1 MEEIKRSLAVVIGIN
16 EYGNG
21 IPALKTAVNDAEKIA
36 ATLATKYEYQVL
48 LLLDSDANS
57 DKFKSL
63 LTAFEQQKLPLADNS
78 QIQIQETDRVLFY
91 FAGHGIAL
99 DALDSADGPTGFLV
113 PQDARMDND
122 SSMLPMK
129 RLHDALI
136 KLPCRHILIILDC
149 CFAGAFRWAGNRD
162 AVRQNKVYRERYDRF
177 ISSCAQQV
185 ITSAGDDEKAA
196 DSLYRF
202 GQRNED
208 SGNSPFAEL
217 LLKALCGEADFSK
230 DGVITATE
238 IYVYIHG
245 ELGNTSVKQTPGF
258 CQLIRHDKGEYIFP
272 VPGFDPNKLAPA
284 PALDE
289 NTNPYRG
296 LKSYEEKDS
305 SLFFGRKALI
315 EKLQAF
321 IINQPLTVV
330 LGASGSGKSSLVKA
344 GLITHLKGT
353 GDWGLGTRGLGEK
366 RTDIY
371 TKLSTSSS
379 QSLVPNP
386 QSLVPSPQ
394 EWRILAPIRPGESP
408 FKALNNALAQ
418 EKLPTFV
425 QPKQQFEEELQ
436 TLYQSIK
443 AWTEANE
450 NAKLLVVIDQFEELV
465 TVTKNEDERLKF
477 LSELARAI
485 KAFPE
490 QLRIVVT
497 LRNDFEPQFRDTPL
511 EAYWTAARFIVPVMS
526 RLELRDCIVEPA
538 TARVMFFEPPTLV
551 DQIIDEVAQM
561 PGALPL
567 LSFTLSELYLKYIKS
582 AREGKRNNRAITQA
596 DYEELGGVTRSLT
609 QRADSEYDELIKL
622 DSAYAQIIK
631 HVMLRMVAIGGGD
644 LARRRVLLTE
654 LEYPKA
660 ENTRV
665 KLVIERFLA
674 ARLLVGGQDTE
685 GNSYVEPA
693 HDVLVRGWQK
703 LLTWKDQE
711 LGSLLLQRELT
722 PTANKWTTQRR
733 DKQAV
738 GLLWNNDPRLPLVKQ
753 ISESDKSWL
762 NSIELE
768 FVQRSITRRRNNR
781 RRTVGIVSGV
791 IASLTGLTIFALVQ
805 LQLSLL
811 REKAALAENRLPV
824 NPVDGLV
831 LAIQTAGENR
841 SLLPWDILNPVKS
854 SLLHAVQATKERDQL
869 TGHSDRVTSV
879 AFSPDGRYI
888 VSGSE
893 DNTVRLWDMSG
904 KPIGKLFTG
913 HAKPITSVAFSPD
926 GRYIVSG
933 SEDNTVRLWDMSGK
947 QIGQPFTGHTKP
959 IQSVAFSPNGRYILS
974 GSEDNTLRL
983 WDISGKPI
991 GKAFVGHTK
1000 PVWSVA
1006 FSPDGKYIV
1015 SGSRDKTV
1023 RLWDISGNPVGKPF
1037 AGHTDSVW
1045 SVAFSPDG
1053 LTIVSGS
1060 EDRTIRL
1067 WDISGKPVGQP
1078 FPGNRSAVLSVRF
1091 SPDGLYIVSAGFD
1104 RIVRLWDLSG
1114 NLIGEPLKGHKNPV
1128 SSVAFSR
1135 DGRYI
1140 VSGSGDRTIRLW
1152 DISNKIGQPLLGHTS
1167 NVASV
1172 AFSPSGHYIVSGSL
1186 DKTLRLWDI
1195 SGKSIGQPFLG
1206 HKNPVTSVAFSPDG
1220 LTILSGSEDKTLR
1233 LWDIKGNSI
1242 GQPFTGH
1249 TGKVYSVAFSPSGRY
1264 IVSGS
1269 EDKTLR
1275 LWDIKGNSIG
1285 QPFTGHTQP
1294 IFSVAFSPNSKMIV
1308 SGGDDRMVRLWDLSG
1323 KAIAQPFQGHEGSI
1337 SSVAFSPSGRYI
1349 LSASYDRTMR
1359 LWDLSGKL
1367 IRQPFQGHEFGVT
1380 SAVISRD
1387 GRYIVSGSQ
1396 DKNVRLWNFSDSN
1409 IGLNFQGHT
1418 NNVTSVAISP
1428 DGRYIVSGSRDK
1440 TLRLWQTR
1448 WEDWLEVACN
1458 NLQNHPVLQNPQ
1470 TDEAKK
1476 AKDTCEKY
1484 VWHDK

>member
-1 MEEIKRSLAVVIGIN
+1 M
-16 EYGNG
+16 
-21 IPALKTAVNDAEKIA
+21 PDA
-36 ATLATKYEYQVL
+36 Q
-48 LLLDSDANS
+48 
-57 DKFKSL
+57 
-63 LTAFEQQKLPLADNS
+63 
-78 QIQIQETDRVLFY
+78 
-91 FAGHGIAL
+91 
-99 DALDSADGPTGFLV
+99 
-113 PQDARMDND
+113 
-122 SSMLPMK
+122 
-129 RLHDALI
+129 
-136 KLPCRHILIILDC
+136 C
-149 CFAGAFRWAGNRD
+149 
-162 AVRQNKVYRERYDRF
+162 
-177 ISSCAQQV
+177 
-185 ITSAGDDEKAA
+185 
-196 DSLYRF
+196 
-202 GQRNED
+202 
-208 SGNSPFAEL
+208 
-217 LLKALCGEADFSK
+217 
-230 DGVITATE
+230 
-238 IYVYIHG
+238 
-245 ELGNTSVKQTPGF
+245 
-258 CQLIRHDKGEYIFP
+258 
-272 VPGFDPNKLAPA
+272 PN
-284 PALDE
+284 
-289 NTNPYRG
+289 Y
-296 LKSYEEKDS
+296 
-305 SLFFGRKALI
+305 
-315 EKLQAF
+315 
-321 IINQPLTVV
+321 
-330 LGASGSGKSSLVKA
+330 
-344 GLITHLKGT
+344 
-353 GDWGLGTRGLGEK
+353 
-366 RTDIY
+366 
-371 TKLSTSSS
+371 
-379 QSLVPNP
+379 
-386 QSLVPSPQ
+386 Q

-436 TLYQSIK
+436 TLYQNIK
-443 AWTEANE
+443 AWTEAHK
-450 NAKLLVVIDQFEELV
+450 NAKLLLVIDQFEELI
-465 TVTKNEDERLKF
+465 TLCRNEDERLKF
-477 LSELARAI
+477 LSGLARAI

-526 RLELRDCIVEPA
+526 RSELRDCIVEPA
-538 TARVMFFEPPTLV
+538 TARVMYFEPPSLV

-609 QRADSEYDELIKL
+609 QRADYEYDELIKL
-622 DSAYAQIIK
+622 DSAFAHTIE
-631 HVMLRMVAIGGGD
+631 HVMLRMVAIGGGE
-644 LARRRVLLTE
+644 LARRQVLLSE

-674 ARLLVGGQDTE
+674 ARLLVSGQDIE

-768 FVQRSITRRRNNR
+768 FVQRSIHRRRNNR
-781 RRTVGIVSGV
+781 HRTVGIVSGV

-811 REKAALAENRLPV
+811 REKAAIAENRLTV

-841 SLLPWDILNPVKS
+841 SLLPWDILNPVKF
-854 SLLHAVQATKERDQL
+854 SLLHAVQATKERNQL

-893 DNTVRLWDMSG
+893 DNTVLLWDMSGKQIGQAFKGHTKPIKSVAFSPDGRYIISGSEDNTLRLWDIKG

-913 HAKPITSVAFSPD
+913 HTKPIQSVAFSPD

-947 QIGQPFTGHTKP
+947 P
-959 IQSVAFSPNGRYILS
+959 V
-974 GSEDNTLRL
+974 
-983 WDISGKPI
+983 GKP
-991 GKAFVGHTK
+991 FVGHTNA
-1000 PVWSVA
+1000 VWSVA
-1006 FSPDGKYIV
+1006 FSRDGKYIV

-1037 AGHTDSVW
+1037 AGHTESVW
-1045 SVAFSPDG
+1045 SVAISPDG
-1053 LTIVSGS
+1053 QYIVSGS

-1091 SPDGLYIVSAGFD
+1091 SPDGLYIVSSSFD

-1128 SSVAFSR
+1128 WSVAFSR

-1140 VSGSGDRTIRLW
+1140 VSGSGDKTIRLW
-1152 DISNKIGQPLLGHTS
+1152 DISNKIGQRLQGHTDA
-1167 NVASV
+1167 VTSV
-1172 AFSPSGHYIVSGSL
+1172 AFSPDGQYIVSGSL
-1186 DKTLRLWDI
+1186 DKKLRLWDI
-1195 SGKSIGQPFLG
+1195 QGKSIGQPFLG
-1206 HKNPVTSVAFSPDG
+1206 HTDAVKSVAFSPDG
-1220 LTILSGSEDKTLR
+1220 RYILSGSVDKTLRLWDIQGKSIGQPFKGHTKTIQSVAFSPSGRYIVSGSKDTTLR

-1242 GQPFTGH
+1242 GQPFKGH
-1249 TGKVYSVAFSPSGRY
+1249 T
-1264 IVSGS
+1264 
-1269 EDKTLR
+1269 E
-1275 LWDIKGNSIG
+1275 
-1285 QPFTGHTQP
+1285 P
-1294 IFSVAFSPNSKMIV
+1294 IFSVAFSPNSKIIV
-1308 SGGDDRMVRLWDLSG
+1308 SGGDDRMVRLWNLSG
-1323 KAIAQPFQGHEGSI
+1323 KLIGKPFQGHEGAI
-1337 SSVAFSPSGRYI
+1337 SSVAFSPNGRYI

-1359 LWDLSGKL
+1359 LWDISDKL
-1367 IRQPFQGHEFGVT
+1367 IRQPFTGHELGVR
-1380 SAVISRD
+1380 SAAISRD
-1387 GRYIVSGSQ
+1387 GRYIISGSE
-1396 DKNVRLWNFSDSN
+1396 DNTVRLWNFSDSN
-1409 IGLNFQGHT
+1409 IGQKFQGHT
-1418 NNVTSVAISP
+1418 DDVTSVAISP
-1428 DGRYIVSGSRDK
+1428 DGRYIVSGSEDK

-1448 WEDWLEVACN
+1448 WEDWLEIACN

-1470 TDEAKK
+1470 TDEAKG

-1484 VWHDK
+1484 VWRQK

>member
-36 ATLATKYEYQVL
+36 ATLASIYEYQVL

-63 LTAFEQQKLPLADNS
+63 LTAFEQQQLPSSDNS

-113 PQDARMDND
+113 PQDAHMDND
-122 SSMLPMK
+122 SSLLSMK

-136 KLPCRHILIILDC
+136 KLPCRHVLIILDC

-202 GQRNED
+202 GERNED

-217 LLKALCGEADFSK
+217 LLKALSGKADFSS

-245 ELGNTSVKQTPGF
+245 ELGKTSVKQTPGF
-258 CQLIRHDKGEYIFP
+258 CQLKRHEKGEYIFP

-284 PALDE
+284 PALNE

-296 LKSYEEKDS
+296 LNSFEEKDS

-344 GLITHLKGT
+344 GLITQLKQKT
-353 GDWGLGTRGLGEK
+353 GEWGMGHGASGIGHEK
-366 RTDIY
+366 NLLFPLPIAHCP
-371 TKLSTSSS
+371 LPIA
-379 QSLVPNP
+379 QLPI
-386 QSLVPSPQ
+386 PQ

-425 QPKQQFEEELQ
+425 QPQQEFEEELQ
-436 TLYQSIK
+436 TLYQNIK
-443 AWTEANE
+443 AWTEANK
-450 NAKLLVVIDQFEELV
+450 NAKLLLVIDQFEELI
-465 TVTKNEDERLKF
+465 TLCRNEDERLKF
-477 LSELARAI
+477 MSGLARAI

-582 AREGKRNNRAITQA
+582 ARAGKRNNRAITQV

-622 DSAYAQIIK
+622 DSAYAHTIK
-631 HVMLRMVAIGGGD
+631 HVMLRMVAIGGGE
-644 LARRRVLLTE
+644 LARRQVLLSE
-654 LEYPKA
+654 LEYPKV

-722 PTANKWTTQRR
+722 PTANKWASQRR

-768 FVQRSITRRRNNR
+768 FVERSITRRRNNR
-781 RRTVGIVSGV
+781 RRTVGIVSAV

-811 REKAALAENRLPV
+811 REKAAVVENRLPV
-824 NPVDGLV
+824 APVDGLV
-831 LAIQTAGENR
+831 LAIQTTGQNR

-854 SLLHAVQATKERDQL
+854 SLLYAVQATKERNQL
-869 TGHSDRVTSV
+869 IGHTNRVTSV

-893 DNTVRLWDMSG
+893 DNTVRLWDISG
-904 KPIGKLFTG
+904 KQIGQLFVGHTG
-913 HAKPITSVAFSPD
+913 SVLSVAFSPD
-926 GRYIVSG
+926 GHQIVSS

-959 IQSVAFSPNGRYILS
+959 IQSVAFSPDGRYIVS
-974 GSEDNTLRL
+974 GSEDKTVRLWDMSGKQIGQPFTGHNNAVWSVAFSPDGQYIVSGSIDKTVRL

-991 GKAFVGHTK
+991 GKPFVGHT
-1000 PVWSVA
+1000 
-1006 FSPDGKYIV
+1006 G
-1015 SGSRDKTV
+1015 
-1023 RLWDISGNPVGKPF
+1023 
-1037 AGHTDSVW
+1037 SVW

-1053 LTIVSGS
+1053 RYIVSGS
-1060 EDRTIRL
+1060 NDRTVRL
-1067 WDISGKPVGQP
+1067 WDMSGKLVGQP
-1078 FPGNRSAVLSVRF
+1078 FRGNKGAVLSVRF
-1091 SPDGLYIVSAGFD
+1091 SPNGQYIVSAGFD
-1104 RIVRLWDLSG
+1104 RRVHLSDING
-1114 NLIGEPLKGHKNPV
+1114 NLIREPLKGHRNPV
-1128 SSVAFSR
+1128 ASVAFSP

-1140 VSGSGDRTIRLW
+1140 ISGSGDRTIRLW
-1152 DISNKIGQPLLGHTS
+1152 DISNTIGQPLLGHTGA
-1167 NVASV
+1167 VTSV
-1172 AFSPSGHYIVSGSL
+1172 AFSPSGQYIVSGSV

-1195 SGKSIGQPFLG
+1195 QGKSIGRSFLG
-1206 HKNPVTSVAFSPDG
+1206 HTGKVTSVAFSPDG
-1220 LTILSGSEDKTLR
+1220 RYILSGSVDKTLRLWDIKGNSIGQPFLGHTGAVYSVAFSPDGRYILSGSEDKTLR

-1249 TGKVYSVAFSPSGRY
+1249 T
-1264 IVSGS
+1264 
-1269 EDKTLR
+1269 E
-1275 LWDIKGNSIG
+1275 
-1285 QPFTGHTQP
+1285 P

-1308 SGGDDRMVRLWDLSG
+1308 SGGDDKMVRLWNLSG
-1323 KAIAQPFQGHEGSI
+1323 KLIGEPFKGHEGSI
-1337 SSVAFSPSGRYI
+1337 SSVAFSANGRYI
-1349 LSASYDRTMR
+1349 LSASYDRTIR
-1359 LWDLSGKL
+1359 LWDIKGNSIG
-1367 IRQPFQGHEFGVT
+1367 QPFQGHEFGVL
-1380 SAVISRD
+1380 SAAISRD
-1387 GRYIVSGSQ
+1387 GRYIISGSV
-1396 DKNVRLWNFSDSN
+1396 DNTVRLWNFSDSN
-1409 IGLNFQGHT
+1409 IGQKFQGHT
-1418 NNVTSVAISP
+1418 DNVTSVAISP
-1428 DGRYIVSGSRDK
+1428 NGGYIVSGSADK

-1470 TDEAKK
+1470 TDEAKG

-1484 VWHDK
+1484 VWRKK

>member
-1 MEEIKRSLAVVIGIN
+1 MEEIKRSLAVIIGIN

-36 ATLATKYEYQVL
+36 ATLASIYEYQVL

-57 DKFKSL
+57 DKFSSL
-63 LTAFEQQKLPLADNS
+63 LTALEAHTLPLADGS

-91 FAGHGIAL
+91 FAGHGIAS
-99 DALDSADGPTGFLV
+99 DALDSTDGPTGFLV
-113 PQDARMDND
+113 PQDAHMDND

-217 LLKALCGEADFSK
+217 LLTALSGKADFST

-245 ELGNTSVKQTPGF
+245 ELGKTSAKQTPGF
-258 CQLIRHDKGEYIFP
+258 CQLKHHDKGEYIFP

-296 LKSYEEKDS
+296 LKSFEEKDS

-344 GLITHLKGT
+344 GLITQLKQET
-353 GDWGLGTRGLGEK
+353 KDRGTRGQGEELPY
-366 RTDIY
+366 RR
-371 TKLSTSSS
+371 SSGTSLLLTP
-379 QSLVPNP
+379 QLPIPN
-386 QSLVPSPQ
+386 SQ
-394 EWRILAPIRPGESP
+394 EWRILTPIRPGESP
-408 FKALNNALAQ
+408 FKALNNALSQ

-425 QPKQQFEEELQ
+425 QPKQEFEEELQ
-436 TLYQSIK
+436 ILYQNVK
-443 AWTEANE
+443 AWTESHK
-450 NAKLLVVIDQFEELV
+450 NAKLLLIIDQFEELV
-465 TVTKNEDERLKF
+465 TLTRNEDERFKF
-477 LSELARAI
+477 LSGLARAI
-485 KAFPE
+485 SAFPE

-497 LRNDFEPQFRDTPL
+497 LRNDFEPQFRNTPL

-526 RLELRDCIVEPA
+526 RSELRDCIVEPA
-538 TARVMFFEPPTLV
+538 TARVMYFEPPSLV

-622 DSAYAQIIK
+622 DSAYAHTIE
-631 HVMLRMVAIGGGD
+631 HVMLRMVAVGGGD

-660 ENTRV
+660 ENTQV
-665 KLVIERFLA
+665 KLVIERFMA

-711 LGSLLLQRELT
+711 LASLLLQRELT

-768 FVQRSITRRRNNR
+768 FVQRSIQRRRNNR
-781 RRTVGIVSGV
+781 RQTVGIVSAV

-811 REKAALAENRLPV
+811 REKAAIVENRLPV
-824 NPVDGLV
+824 APVDGLV
-831 LAIQTAGENR
+831 LAIQTTGQNR
-841 SLLPWDILNPVKS
+841 SLLPWNILNTVKS
-854 SLLHAVQATKERDQL
+854 SLLYAVQTTKERNQL
-869 TGHSDRVTSV
+869 IGHSDRV
-879 AFSPDGRYI
+879 
-888 VSGSE
+888 
-893 DNTVRLWDMSG
+893 
-904 KPIGKLFTG
+904 
-913 HAKPITSVAFSPD
+913 TSVAFSPD

-947 QIGQPFTGHTKP
+947 QIGQPFTGHTKSVQSVAFSPDGHYIVSGSEDNTVRLWDMSGKQIGQPFTGHTKP
-959 IQSVAFSPNGRYILS
+959 IQSVAFSPDGRYIVS
-974 GSEDNTLRL
+974 GSEDNTVRL
-983 WDISGKPI
+983 WDMSGKLV
-991 GKAFVGHTK
+991 GKPFVGHTNA
-1000 PVWSVA
+1000 VWSVA
-1006 FSPDGKYIV
+1006 FSPDGQYIV
-1015 SGSRDKTV
+1015 SGSLDKTV
-1023 RLWDISGNPVGKPF
+1023 RLWDISGKAIGKPF
-1037 AGHTDSVW
+1037 AGHTGSVW
-1045 SVAFSPDG
+1045 SVAFSQDG
-1053 LTIVSGS
+1053 RYIVSGS
-1060 EDRTIRL
+1060 NDRTVRL
-1067 WDISGKPVGQP
+1067 WDMSGKQIGQP
-1078 FPGNRSAVLSVRF
+1078 FRGNKGAVLSVRF
-1091 SPDGLYIVSAGFD
+1091 SPNGQYIVSAGFD
-1104 RIVRLWDLSG
+1104 RRVHLSDING
-1114 NLIGEPLKGHKNPV
+1114 NMIREPLKGHRNPV
-1128 SSVAFSR
+1128 ASVAFSP

-1140 VSGSGDRTIRLW
+1140 ISGSGDRTIRLW
-1152 DISNKIGQPLLGHTS
+1152 DISNTIGQPLLGHTDS
-1167 NVASV
+1167 VTSV
-1172 AFSPSGHYIVSGSL
+1172 AFSPSGQYIVSGSV
-1186 DKTLRLWDI
+1186 DKTLRLWNI
-1195 SGKSIGQPFLG
+1195 KGKSIGQPFLG
-1206 HKNPVTSVAFSPDG
+1206 HTGKVTSVAFSPDG
-1220 LTILSGSEDKTLR
+1220 RYIVSGSVDKTLRLWDIKGNSIGQPFLGHTGAVYSVAFSPDGRYILSGSEDKTLR
-1233 LWDIKGNSI
+1233 LWDIKGNPI
-1242 GQPFTGH
+1242 IAPFTGH
-1249 TGKVYSVAFSPSGRY
+1249 T
-1264 IVSGS
+1264 
-1269 EDKTLR
+1269 E
-1275 LWDIKGNSIG
+1275 
-1285 QPFTGHTQP
+1285 P
-1294 IFSVAFSPNSKMIV
+1294 IFSVAFSPNSKMII
-1308 SGGDDRMVRLWDLSG
+1308 SGGDDKMVRLWNLSG
-1323 KAIAQPFQGHEGSI
+1323 KLIGEPFKGHDGSI
-1337 SSVAFSPSGRYI
+1337 SSVAFSPNGRYI

-1359 LWDLSGKL
+1359 LWDIKGNS
-1367 IRQPFQGHEFGVT
+1367 IIAPFQGHEFGVL
-1380 SAVISRD
+1380 SAAISRD
-1387 GRYIVSGSQ
+1387 GRYIISGSV
-1396 DKNVRLWNFSDSN
+1396 DNTVRLWNFSDSN
-1409 IGLNFQGHT
+1409 IGQKFQGHT
-1418 NNVTSVAISP
+1418 DNVTSVAISP
-1428 DGRYIVSGSRDK
+1428 NGGYIVSGSADK

-1448 WEDWLEVACN
+1448 WQDWLEVACN

-1470 TDEAKK
+1470 TDEAKG

-1484 VWHDK
+1484 VWRDK